1 MWERYLH
8 VSRITSVFQPIV
20 HLTNGQVI
28 AYEILSRITDEDGAL
43 IPIELLFMAAEQ
55 LGKLYQ
61 LDLHLLKNSL
71 QQILERSVP
80 HMRYFIN
87 VMPESLRSREL
98 LFAIK
103 EFVRMSHGNM
113 PIVLEISEFT
123 ADPSLSKWSELLAP
137 YRQLGVEVAIDDVGS
152 GYAGLNRTVEIS
164 PDWMKLD
171 IGLVR
176 DVDINAVKAAMIA
189 SVVTFTKRMTSI
201 RIIAEGIETEGE
213 LQALLDLGIEVGQG
227 FLMAKPAR
235 DIPTERFLQI
245 HEKMEPPYVEFDQLT
260 YGLLLAQYLEKVC
273 FGYQNEQAMAI
284 DACHYIKAT
293 LLVDHVEVLKVSKA
307 GVATPLAIISE
318 SVTED
323 RPDIPFDVMKKMIAG
338 EISISQDTQ
347 DEERPYSHLLNLR
360 SSLKV
365 PIFVRGKVYGLLF
378 CGYEK
383 PYQIRSEMISV
394 LRGIAAVLAVAM
406 VHGEMSDNPAV
417 V

>member
-1 MWERYLH
+1 MWERYLRA
-8 VSRITSVFQPIV
+8 SRITSVFQPIV

-28 AYEILSRITDEDGAL
+28 AYEILSRITDKDGEL
-43 IPIELLFMAAEQ
+43 IPIELLFTAAEQ
-55 LGKLYQ
+55 LGELYQ
-61 LDLHLLKNSL
+61 LDLHLLKSSL

-80 HMRYFIN
+80 HMRYFVN
-87 VMPESLRSREL
+87 VMPESLKSKEL
-98 LFAIK
+98 VFALK
-103 EFVRMSHGNM
+103 EFVRMSRGNM

-123 ADPSLSKWSELLAP
+123 ADPSSSKWSELLAP

-201 RIIAEGIETEGE
+201 RIIAEGIETQGE
-213 LQALLDLGIEVGQG
+213 LQTLLDLGIEVGQG
-227 FLMAKPAR
+227 FLMAKPAK
-235 DIPTERFLQI
+235 DIPAERFLKV
-245 HEKMEPPYVEFDQLT
+245 HEKMEPPYAEFDQLT

-273 FGYQNEQAMAI
+273 YGYQNEQAMAI
-284 DACHYIKAT
+284 DACHYIKGT
-293 LLVDHVEVLKVSKA
+293 LLVDHVEVLKVSRA
-307 GVATPLAIISE
+307 GAAMPLAVISE

-338 EISISQDTQ
+338 DISITQDTS
-347 DEERPYSHLLNLR
+347 DEDRPYSHLLNLR

-365 PIFVRGKVYGLLF
+365 PIFVRGKVFGLLF

-406 VHGEMSDNPAV
+406 AHGEMSDNPAV